1 MIFSFVIVEKSFIG
15 IFRVFLMGVVIILI
29 INLYIS
35 LVFSVTL
42 EILHFKVVVY
52 LFISV
57 FFLLRL
63 FRNLRYK
70 FFSYEKTK
78 NFIETWLIDYY
89 ILDKFLFWN
98 IFSVIQYF
106 NLINR
111 VKLFLIINWWVFIL
125 IIIFF

>member
-89 ILDKFLFWN
+89 ILDKFLF
-98 IFSVIQYF
+98 
-106 NLINR
+106 
-111 VKLFLIINWWVFIL
+111 
-125 IIIFF
+125 